1 MGIFDM
7 QQVLY
12 VLEIL
17 GVIAFS
23 ISGAM
28 VAIDKKL
35 DVFGVIFVGIM
46 TSLGGGVTRDI
57 LIGKLPPQMFEN
69 YRCIAVS
76 VGTSI
81 VVFIL
86 GYLTR
91 DYYKKHVRVI
101 ETINNVFDAIGLGVF
116 SISGIQIAVNTG
128 FSYNKFLLVFL
139 GMITGVGGGL
149 IRDIIVG
156 RTPVIF
162 SKHIYAVAAI
172 LGGIGYLI
180 CRSMGIAEGIAAMGG
195 IIAIFVIRMLST
207 YFKWNLPRIP

>member
-1 MGIFDM
+1 MSIFDM
-7 QQVLY
+7 QHVLDM
-12 VLEIL
+12 LEIL

-35 DVFGVIFVGIM
+35 DLFGVIFVGIM

-81 VVFIL
+81 LVFIV
-86 GYLTR
+86 GYLIR
-91 DYYKKHVRVI
+91 DYRKHVRVI
-101 ETINNVFDAIGLGVF
+101 EMINNVFDAIGLGVF
-116 SISGIQIAVNTG
+116 SVSGIQIAINTG

-172 LGGIGYLI
+172 LGGISYLI
-180 CRSMGIAEGIAAMGG
+180 CRSVGITEGIAAMEG
-195 IIAIFVIRMLST
+195 IITIFVIRMLST
-207 YFKWNLPRIP
+207 YFKWNLPKIP